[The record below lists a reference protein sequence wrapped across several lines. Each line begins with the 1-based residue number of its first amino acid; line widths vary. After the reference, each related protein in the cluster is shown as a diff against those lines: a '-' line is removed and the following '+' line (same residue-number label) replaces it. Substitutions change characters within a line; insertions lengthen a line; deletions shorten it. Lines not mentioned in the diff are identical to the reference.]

1 MGMRVATFANS
12 DRMLSTSLATQAR
25 LANLQMQQASGSV
38 STDYG
43 GLGSNS
49 RPLLDLEAT
58 LKTSQAYA
66 DAAKSADGRV
76 EVMYSSLS
84 SITDLLTDFRAQLTS
99 LMSSDS
105 TTASRAA
112 LTSAAE
118 GYMSELASLL
128 NANYEGRYL
137 FGGNATLDLPVDL
150 SGYSADADT
159 ESTSYYKGDDAIAAV
174 KISRDQSDNYG
185 ITADEGAFEQAFRA
199 LGIIANAGSS
209 LDDDTLQSSYDL
221 VVSSL
226 DATIALQ
233 SKLSI
238 NAGTLE
244 RAQERQADYQS
255 VLEGAISDLR
265 DADVTAI
272 AVRISNYETQLQA
285 SYSAISKLSSLNLV
299 DYLR

>member
-12 DRMLSTSLATQAR
+12 ERMLNASLATQAR
-25 LANLQMQQASGSV
+25 LADLQMQQASGSL

-43 GLGSNS
+43 GLGSNT

-58 LKTSQAYA
+58 LKTSRAYA
-66 DAAKSADGRV
+66 DAAKGAGGRV
-76 EVMYSSLS
+76 EVMYSALS
-84 SITDLLTDFRAQLTS
+84 SVTDLLTDFRAQLVS

-118 GYMSELASLL
+118 GFMAELASLL
-128 NANYEGRYL
+128 NTSYEGRYL
-137 FGGNATLDLPVDL
+137 FGGNSTLQVPVDL
-150 SGYSADADT
+150 SSYAPDAGSA
-159 ESTSYYKGDDAIAAV
+159 STSYYQGDDAVASV
-174 KISRDQSDNYG
+174 KISRDQTVSYG
-185 ITADEGAFEQAFRA
+185 ITASESAFEQAFRA
-199 LGIIANAGSS
+199 LGSIANAGDAPSDE
-209 LDDDTLQSSYDL
+209 LLQSSYDL
-221 VVSSL
+221 IVSSL

-238 NAGTLE
+238 TAGTLE
-244 RAQERQADYQS
+244 RGEERQADYQS
-255 VLEGAISDLR
+255 MLEGAISDLR

-272 AVRISNYETQLQA
+272 AVRIANYQTQLQA
-285 SYSAISKLSSLNLV
+285 SYSAIAKLQSLSLV